1 MAANYSFAKT
11 IRDRVLLWLHG
22 NRFGL
27 YGDGQATTN
36 SAAVLDGVVVGS
48 VRTGANPV
56 KAIATGLASAGAV
69 TVAGTQVGD
78 TVEMVLQV
86 ASASAF
92 GDVTAN
98 FEATVSVAGQ
108 VQQISG
114 ALNGSVL
121 LFFVNPQAAA

>member
-27 YGDGQATTN
+27 YGDGQSTTN

-48 VRTGANPV
+48 VRTGANSL
-56 KAIATGLASAGAV
+56 KGIATATSSVSAI
-69 TVAGTQVGD
+69 TVAGTLIGD
-78 TVEMVLQV
+78 TVELVVDLTD
-86 ASASAF
+86 ST
-92 GDVTAN
+92 DVTAN
-98 FEATVSVAGQ
+98 FESTVSVAGQ
-108 VQQISG
+108 VQQLSG
-114 ALNGSVL
+114 ALSGKVC

>member
-1 MAANYSFAKT
+1 MAANYTFAKT

-48 VRTGANPV
+48 VRTGANSAKDCVVGSNGAGPV
-56 KAIATGLASAGAV
+56 TL
-69 TVAGTQVGD
+69 AGTQVGD
-78 TVEMVLQV
+78 TVELVV
-86 ASASAF
+86 NITTP
-92 GDVTAN
+92 GNVTSS
-98 FEATVSVAGQ
+98 FESTITVAGQ
-108 VQQISG
+108 IQQS
-114 ALNGSVL
+114 AATNLSAAQL